1 VPDRTYD
8 VLAFHGAAARGEVL
22 LDQSLVAS
30 GGSVCTGGQKL
41 AQWFTVELLTAR
53 GSLPYA
59 PERGTRFLPE
69 LVAGR
74 LRSETDVLVAFG
86 FAVGDIRAS
95 AAQLETAATPDDERL
110 AAATADRVVILP
122 GVVRLHITITSR
134 AGAARS
140 ITLPVATTPAA

>member
-8 VLAFHGAAARGEVL
+8 VLAFRGATARGEVL

-30 GGSVCTGGQKL
+30 
-41 AQWFTVELLTAR
+41 VELLTAR

-86 FAVGDIRAS
+86 FAVGDIRAL
-95 AAQLETAATPDDERL
+95 AAQRETDATPDDERL